1 MENHISALR
10 IIRQILRRDQKIA
23 RLRPDGHAVFIFR
36 TEQRPPRRR
45 RWTPGDGKAV
55 FLHPAASDEKLA
67 RLVQEWMDR
76 ACTSYSGITSKRF

>member
-45 RWTPGDGKAV
+45 RDVQRFATPA
-55 FLHPAASDEKLA
+55 
-67 RLVQEWMDR
+67 LVDNRNRELPDPLGFQPFGCVSSSPIIHWR
-76 ACTSYSGITSKRF
+76 

>member
-36 TEQRPPRRR
+36 TEQRPPQRSRDGLCFA
-45 RWTPGDGKAV
+45 TPPRVDNRNGEFPDP
-55 FLHPAASDEKLA
+55 L
-67 RLVQEWMDR
+67 
-76 ACTSYSGITSKRF
+76 